1 MKLSIFYGLPKV
13 HKSTK
18 IKSACEQCNSNYV
31 QVENV
36 DALALRPIVA
46 GPACQT
52 HRLSNLIDILLQPL
66 INRVK
71 SYLRDATDFLNHLPL
86 EVHENTLLVSFDVHS
101 LYSNI
106 PHKLGI
112 EAITYWLT
120 KFPDD
125 SPIRFPKEF
134 ILEGITFILNNNTFH
149 FNGNYFRQTKGTAM
163 GTKFAPVYATLVM
176 GYLEET
182 LYEKIKIRFGHE
194 FGNEFIQNWKRFLDD
209 CFIPWIKS
217 SSELP
222 ELKDILNNLH
232 ADITFTMEYS
242 NEQQPFLDVLVKRV
256 GTKIETDIYYKPT
269 DSKQYLLFNSCHPK
283 HIKTSIP
290 YSLA

>member
-1 MKLSIFYGLPKV
+1 M
-13 HKSTK
+13 
-18 IKSACEQCNSNYV
+18 
-31 QVENV
+31 
-36 DALALRPIVA
+36 LR
-46 GPACQT
+46 
-52 HRLSNLIDILLQPL
+52 PL

-71 SYLRDATDFLNHLPL
+71 SYLRDTTDFLNHLPL
-86 EVHENTLLVSFDVHS
+86 EVPENMLLLSFDVQS

-125 SPIRFPKEF
+125 SPIRFSKEF
-134 ILEGITFILNNNTFH
+134 ILEGINFILNNNTFH
-149 FNGNYFRQTKGTAM
+149 FNENYFRQTKGTAM
-163 GTKFAPVYATLVM
+163 GTKFAPVHATLVM

-194 FGNEFIQNWKRFLDD
+194 FGNEFIQNWKIFLDD
-209 CFIPWIKS
+209 CFIPWKMS
-217 SSELP
+217 SSELL

-242 NEQQPFLDVLVKRV
+242 NEQQPF
-256 GTKIETDIYYKPT
+256 
-269 DSKQYLLFNSCHPK
+269 F
-283 HIKTSIP
+283 
-290 YSLA
+290 